1 MLDYAPLRSFPI
13 EKTLFKVAGR
23 EPAQGRMG
31 PDGVVKRLDVGE
43 KVGLGGPAGI
53 KTAQV
58 NQLAFQAAEK
68 VFRHSIVVGVALAGH
83 ALPDAQG
90 SQTLAEGRGGV
101 LDAPVAV
108 EDQSRGRALPADG
121 HVQGVQGELGVD
133 ALRKGIPYNF
143 LGAQVFDNGEIQP
156 AFPGGDVGDVAHPG
170 LVRAAESEL
179 ALEQVWRDG
188 AVVAGV
194 GGGFVGPLSL
204 GVDAGGLHQP
214 VHPSSGTVKGGLE
227 HVVQAVQPQGR
238 VFLVQAHQFPEQG
251 PIGRFPGAFPT
262 PQPGVVPTPRDFQ
275 QLA

>member
-1 MLDYAPLRSFPI
+1 M
-13 EKTLFKVAGR
+13 
-23 EPAQGRMG
+23 
-31 PDGVVKRLDVGE
+31 
-43 KVGLGGPAGI
+43 
-53 KTAQV
+53 
-58 NQLAFQAAEK
+58 
-68 VFRHSIVVGVALAGH
+68 
-83 ALPDAQG
+83 
-90 SQTLAEGRGGV
+90 
-101 LDAPVAV
+101 

-121 HVQGVQGELGVD
+121 HVQGVQGKLGVD
-133 ALRKGIPYNF
+133 ALGKGIPHNF

-170 LVRAAESEL
+170 LVGAAESEL

-188 AVVAGV
+188 TVVAGV

-214 VHPSSGTVKGGLE
+214 VHPSPGTVKDGLE

-251 PIGRFPGAFPT
+251 LIGRFPGAFPT
-262 PQPGVVPTPRDFQ
+262 PQPGVVPAPRDFQ